1 MADEQSGPGV
11 GGEEVQ
17 VLKCTQC
24 GYELRITAA
33 PEPLED
39 TEGRGTKDTCPVCG
53 GRMTPRK

>member
-1 MADEQSGPGV
+1 MADE
-11 GGEEVQ
+11 Q

-33 PEPLED
+33 PEPLEG

-53 GRMTPRK
+53 GRMKPRKK